1 MRSRKLRSTPAKEAT
16 ERGETLSKKR
26 YVAPELVEF
35 GTVFG
40 LTQVTKTHGI
50 GDGVFFD
57 EDGEDGPIAPVPIG
71 GSPG

>member
-1 MRSRKLRSTPAKEAT
+1 M
-16 ERGETLSKKR
+16 SKKR
-26 YVAPELVEF
+26 YTAPELMEF

-40 LTQVTKTHGI
+40 LTKEITKTHGI

-57 EDGEDGPIAPVPIG
+57 EDGDDGPIAPVPIG